1 MKATADASGK
11 SPRRCA
17 KTLSDSESRPSLSS
31 FFRQFPSINSSG
43 QLTPPPR
50 DSINCSSSLSGLS
63 FLKHLPLRLFGRFC
77 GCLWSLLYATF
88 QTLIIFLFAPNPE
101 WITPQP
107 SSDPRG
113 RIAIVGAGITGISS
127 AAHFL
132 AHGFEVVIFEQSETI
147 GGIWARVNS
156 TSSLQLHSFMYRFH
170 PSVTFPNQFAVRKGV
185 ILSELQ
191 KVWNN
196 YRLSSRTHFNF
207 TVTQVTYRQASEDG
221 PRKWIINGGADGE
234 FDGLVVAVGTC
245 GPAQR
250 INFAG
255 RELFEGVMI
264 HSSQL
269 DHVDWPGKRVVV
281 IGGGA
286 SAVEAVELAVK
297 SGCATPALL
306 VTRTDKWIVPRNV
319 LLCALLSLKPV
330 GRPWLLD
337 YITESAI
344 RTFHYGANL
353 KWMSP
358 AAYNG
363 KPADRLYTRTPICN
377 DEFLNLVRTN
387 GAEYIRAKIDRISAH
402 GVEIHRFGVEEPET
416 LPADVIVEVR
426 WSEAKRRGPRIVGRT
441 DEACLLSQAT
451 GYKQPNL
458 AFLPTQQLFR
468 GPKGPN
474 QYAPPNLFLQH
485 FVANNWSC
493 LMTNAGYCEG
503 IGTVGHI
510 HIGISA
516 RMMMMFLLDN
526 STAPS
531 AADMQG
537 WVERV
542 IKAKGSLSFFTWPWL
557 PFVAFGWGGLR
568 PVKSTKTL

>member
-1 MKATADASGK
+1 M
-11 SPRRCA
+11 
-17 KTLSDSESRPSLSS
+17 
-31 FFRQFPSINSSG
+31 NSSG
-43 QLTPPPR
+43 QLAPPPR
-50 DSINCSSSLSGLS
+50 ASINCSHSLSRPF
-63 FLKHLPLRLFGRFC
+63 FLKHLHLGLLGSLC
-77 GCLWSLLYATF
+77 GCLWNLLYAAL

-107 SSDPRG
+107 SSDPRR

-170 PSVTFPNQFAVRKGV
+170 PSVAFPNQFAVRKGV

-207 TVTQVTYRQASEDG
+207 KVTQVTCRQASEDG
-221 PRKWIINGGADGE
+221 PSKWRINGGADGE

-255 RELFEGVMI
+255 RELFQGEMI

-269 DHVDWPGKRVVV
+269 DDVDWPGKRVVV

-286 SAVEAVELAVK
+286 SAVEAVELAVQ

-330 GRPWLLD
+330 GRPWLID
-337 YITESAI
+337 HITESAI
-344 RTFHYGANL
+344 RTFHYGAHL
-353 KWMSP
+353 KWISP

-377 DEFLNLVRTN
+377 NEFLNLVGTN
-387 GAEYIRAKIDRISAH
+387 GAEYVRAKIDRISAH
-402 GVEIHRFGVEEPET
+402 GVEIHRFGEEEPEI
-416 LPADVIVEVR
+416 LPADVIVE
-426 WSEAKRRGPRIVGRT
+426 
-441 DEACLLSQAT
+441 AT
-451 GYKQPNL
+451 GYKRPSL

-468 GPKGPN
+468 GPKGAD

-516 RMMMMFLLDN
+516 RMMMMFMLDN
-526 STAPS
+526 ATAPS
-531 AADMQG
+531 AGDMQG

-542 IKAKGSLSFFTWPWL
+542 TKAKGSLSFFTYTEQCIWFATFLLSNSSRWPWL

-568 PVKSTKTL
+568 AVNSTKTF